1 MYNKKMKMCSSC
13 QWPVG
18 RDLLPTCLHVSCA
31 ASPHVSQNAMAV
43 PAGAIMFEETLYQSS
58 AGGTP
63 FVDILREQGIVPGI
77 KVDTGLQV
85 SRHFRAP
92 CLTGCKLC

>member
-1 MYNKKMKMCSSC
+1 
-13 QWPVG
+13 
-18 RDLLPTCLHVSCA
+18 
-31 ASPHVSQNAMAV
+31 
-43 PAGAIMFEETLYQSS
+43 MFEETLYQSS

-85 SRHFRAP
+85 SGHACTLCLAGCNSVLRNLMKKQEGWLTWHPTCYWRGHFSGR
-92 CLTGCKLC
+92 

>member
-1 MYNKKMKMCSSC
+1 
-13 QWPVG
+13 
-18 RDLLPTCLHVSCA
+18 
-31 ASPHVSQNAMAV
+31 
-43 PAGAIMFEETLYQSS
+43 MFEETLYQSS

-85 SRHFRAP
+85 SRLIKAP
-92 CLTGCKLC
+92 LPKPHRHLSMHTAL